1 LRQNE
6 RNIEWVDAFDIVS
19 VYHFKMARTK
29 GFDPEVALQTAVKVF
44 WRLGY
49 ERTSLDLLIREMG
62 ISKQSLYDT
71 FGDKRS
77 VYFRAMQLYRKS
89 TNDSLRQLFAREKP
103 VRDGFL
109 KIFASMIAESRE
121 QHEQGCLLMSAN
133 LSRDLND
140 AEMTKF
146 LRANQREVERI
157 FTAALTKAQERGEI
171 APGKSPAALAKFFVA
186 TIQGMRGLARLNHDR
201 KELEHISKVAIASL
215 D

>member
-1 LRQNE
+1 
-6 RNIEWVDAFDIVS
+6 
-19 VYHFKMARTK
+19 
-29 GFDPEVALQTAVKVF
+29 
-44 WRLGY
+44 
-49 ERTSLDLLIREMG
+49 
-62 ISKQSLYDT
+62 
-71 FGDKRS
+71 
-77 VYFRAMQLYRKS
+77 
-89 TNDSLRQLFAREKP
+89 
-103 VRDGFL
+103 
-109 KIFASMIAESRE
+109 
-121 QHEQGCLLMSAN
+121 MSAN

>member
-1 LRQNE
+1 
-6 RNIEWVDAFDIVS
+6 
-19 VYHFKMARTK
+19 M
-29 GFDPEVALQTAVKVF
+29 ALQTAVEVF

-77 VYFRAMQLYRKS
+77 VYFLAMKHYRRS
-89 TNDSLRQLFAREKP
+89 TNDSLRQLFTREKS

-109 KIFASMIAESRE
+109 KIFGSMIAESKE
-121 QHEQGCLLMSAN
+121 QHERGCLLMSAN

-140 AEMTKF
+140 AQMTKF
-146 LRANQREVERI
+146 LRSNQREVEQI
-157 FTAALTKAQERGEI
+157 FTAALSKAQENGEI
-171 APGKSPAALAKFFVA
+171 AAEKSPIMLAKFFVA
-186 TIQGMRGLARLNHDR
+186 SIQGMRGLARLNHDR
-201 KELEHISKVAIASL
+201 KELEHISRVAISSL